1 METETWEKEACEL
14 IDYDCGNLVK
24 KDLEIKEP
32 GIIFRKG
39 NEILYHSKELNP
51 KSFEKLPIPMIRL
64 AIN

>member
-1 METETWEKEACEL
+1 MKND
-14 IDYDCGNLVK
+14 I
-24 KDLEIKEP
+24 EIKEP